1 MVLYQS
7 AGYKKDLSDGHIFA
21 IFDHVDL
28 CRYAAD
34 LRVVQNTWSDV
45 TRPELNAFV
54 AIFLAMALNILPAIS
69 DYWSSDEMLGNA
81 WIQQI
86 MPRDRFQAINRYN
99 YKCIHTLRYIP
110 GGTSSQMMKKRVV
123 SHVIWYVHKELEMPN
138 LQCWYLLHM
147 IDELRTGTFPV
158 VPPHRW
164 WRNGWYHM
172 LYGMYRRN
180 WRCQTFNA

>member
-99 YKCIHTLRYIP
+99 YKCIHTLRYFP

-138 LQCWYLLHM
+138 LQCWNLLHM

-158 VPPHRW
+158 VPPHR
-164 WRNGWYHM
+164 
-172 LYGMYRRN
+172 
-180 WRCQTFNA
+180 